1 MLKYIVAII
10 FFMVLMGFMVLVL
23 HLSGYKRRKTAC
35 GCGSHLDPHDPENS
49 ESSPSLTCSSC
60 GSPQDRHCR

>member
-10 FFMVLMGFMVLVL
+10 FFMILMGFMALAL

-35 GCGSHLDPHDPENS
+35 GCGSHLDLHDPKNS
-49 ESSPSLTCSSC
+49 ETSLTCSTC
-60 GSPQDRHCR
+60 GSPQDRHCL

>member
-10 FFMVLMGFMVLVL
+10 FFMVLMGFMALVL

-35 GCGSHLDPHDPENS
+35 GSRLNPHDPENS
-49 ESSPSLTCSSC
+49 KTPLTCSTC
-60 GSPQDRHCR
+60 GSPQDRHCL